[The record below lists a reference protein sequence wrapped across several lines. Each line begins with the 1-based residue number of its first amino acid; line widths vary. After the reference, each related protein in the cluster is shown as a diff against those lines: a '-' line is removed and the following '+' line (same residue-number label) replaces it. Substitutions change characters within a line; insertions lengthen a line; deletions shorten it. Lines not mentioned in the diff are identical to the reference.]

1 MTRMVIPIERLVLS
15 DDNPRLSIYDDTQDI
30 LREMVDNQKDKLFVL
45 AEDIL
50 YFGLSPI
57 DSWAAY
63 PAGNNMY
70 KIAEGNRRLSAI
82 IILNEPTI
90 IKDIDPRI
98 YRRFVDL
105 RASTTNVPPKE
116 IECVVFE
123 SWEDPKLQH
132 WIQIRH
138 LGLNKGRGIE
148 GWDSVQ
154 KSRYEQRMYGVNALI
169 DFWDRLV
176 ELNILSLHEIRS
188 VSKTNWERLL
198 LKKGRDF
205 LGLEKHQSNYQ
216 LPEDLRIFTLKI
228 RAIIEKLK
236 NRTVGIVYDNEKRQV
251 FLDEVNQELFGVATF
266 QYDEEET
273 VASSDGT
280 TTQLDFDDRISND
293 DSEEIGRRVANSDN
307 NELNQNND
315 IVTTEEASISPR
327 SIFSNCLSVIP
338 MSHSIGSKNHR
349 MASIIDELKKLN
361 AEKYP
366 NACGLLLRILFELA
380 AKHYIENKRNV
391 GLLEEIKFEKL
402 LKDARESL
410 YNESKITLSQKA
422 QLKADSEVLNQM
434 FNGFAHNTDTVPT
447 PATLKSLFKA
457 HQTFITECLK

>member
-1 MTRMVIPIERLVLS
+1 MVIPIERLVLS

-30 LREMVDNQKDKLFVL
+30 LREMVENQKDKLFVL

-63 PAGNNMY
+63 PTGNNMY

-105 RASTTNVPPKE
+105 RASTANIPPKE

-138 LGLNKGRGIE
+138 LGLNKGRGID

-169 DFWDRLV
+169 DFWERLV
-176 ELNILSLHEIRS
+176 ELNILSFHEIRS

-205 LGLEKHQSNYQ
+205 LGLEKQQSNYK
-216 LPEDLRIFTLKI
+216 LPDDLRLFTLKI
-228 RAIIEKLK
+228 RTVIEKLK
-236 NRTVGIVYDNEKRQV
+236 NRTVGIVYDNEKIQV
-251 FLDEVNQELFGVATF
+251 FLDEVNQELFGVATY

-273 VASSDGT
+273 VVSSDGNS
-280 TTQLDFDDRISND
+280 TQLDFNDRILSD
-293 DSEEIGRRVANSDN
+293 DSEEIGRIVNSDR
-307 NELNQNND
+307 NEPNQNNNID
-315 IVTTEEASISPR
+315 TTEEAAITPS
-327 SIFSNCLSVIP
+327 SIFSNCISIIP
-338 MSHSIGSKNHR
+338 MSHSIGSRNHR
-349 MASIIDELKKLN
+349 MSSIIDELKKLN
-361 AEKYP
+361 VEKYP
-366 NACGLLLRILFELA
+366 NACGLLLRVLFELA
-380 AKHYIENKRNV
+380 AKHYLENKSNG
-391 GLLEEIKFEKL
+391 GLLEEMKFEKL

-410 YNESKITLSQKA
+410 YNENKITLSQKA

-434 FNGFAHNTDTVPT
+434 FNGFAHNTDTIPT
-447 PATLKSLFKA
+447 PATLKNLFKA